1 LCERIIAKEAGMDE
15 VVRNAVSRALATITF
30 NAREAAGALLEK
42 RSPVFEGR

>member
-1 LCERIIAKEAGMDE
+1 MDE